1 MRELNSDEIDLVAGG
16 ATHRP
21 IPSPGSP
28 GVLSGDVVRF
38 FTDAA
43 NGAPKATLISD
54 GKAVLSDLLGGSTS
68 GGAELTFNNTRVP
81 IKFDFFP
88 HR

>member
-28 GVLSGDVVRF
+28 GILSGNVVRLF
-38 FTDAA
+38 ADAA
-43 NGAPKATLISD
+43 NGASKATLISD
-54 GKAVLSDLLGGSTS
+54 LRVIQGVTFLLPTNGS
-68 GGAELTFNNTRVP
+68 GFNV
-81 IKFDFFP
+81 FG
-88 HR
+88 

>member
-43 NGAPKATLISD
+43 HGASKATLISD
-54 GKAVLSDLLGGSTS
+54 LKAIQSDI
-68 GGAELTFNNTRVP
+68 GANDRRVVA
-81 IKFDFFP
+81 FLV
-88 HR
+88 